1 MRHSPLQKRKEKQMK
16 VKFKIKETL
25 VKVVEV
31 EADSVSEGLVKVTQR
46 YANGEITIDEYNLKG
61 FEISEAR
68 E

>member
-1 MRHSPLQKRKEKQMK
+1 MK
-16 VKFKIKETL
+16 VKIKIKEIL
-25 VKVVEV
+25 EKVVEV

-46 YANGEITIDEYNLKG
+46 YADGEITIDEYNLKG